1 MALDPTPD
9 ASLFSLT
16 DKLNTHSAT
25 LRRLE
30 SLGIQINAHTNSN
43 SNGAMTQGQG
53 AEDTPSRLQFPRRL
67 VPEGTSVWDTVT
79 WETRDALIVDKDGN
93 TVFEQKNVR
102 VPSTWSQTAV
112 NVVAS
117 KYFRLINGVRETG
130 VDQMI
135 QRVSATI
142 TEWGIRDGYFDTATA
157 AVFAAELQYLLLH
170 QMASF
175 NSPVWFNIGVPG
187 VEQAASA
194 CYILSVEDSMEG
206 ILEWYRQEGMI
217 FSRGAGAGVNISSLR
232 GKGERISKGGSSSGP
247 MSFSRAADAS
257 AFSIKSGGSTRRSA
271 RMLVM
276 NVDHP
281 DIEDFIHA
289 KEREEAKARVLQ
301 AAGYDDSLDG
311 EIYATVAHQN
321 CNMSVAVTDAFLEAV
336 EQDQLWELRYV
347 TTGEVAQRLP
357 ARDLLRQ
364 MAQATWSCG
373 DPGIQYNDTMNR
385 WHTCPQSGRIEATN
399 PCCLTGDT
407 LLHTS
412 VGVMRFDELYL
423 LYEKQA
429 ELPWVASANPDTGEV
444 FWQCVNRV
452 WVAGQT
458 DTIVVIATTNGVRV
472 TATPE
477 HRFLLADGRYVEAQ
491 HLEDGDIL
499 AGYTSPQR
507 LFYTLLA
514 SDTVAAHQI
523 ITLTQPQTVFDMEM
537 ESTPNFAVTD
547 GEDHSIIVHN
557 SEYLFLNDT
566 ACFTPETRISTPKGL
581 RTVLELYEAQCSG
594 NSVIVTTDIHTEYD
608 HRRITS
614 HRPSF
619 VTQIGERPV
628 VRMTLKDGRSIRVTP
643 DHRFLTVD
651 GWKRVDQMVCGVD
664 RICIRESGNPI
675 EFSSPE
681 EEKIRWQMLGW
692 LSGDGV
698 FSKDSVVLC
707 FGPDDEKLAEQM
719 VHDFNKLIE
728 EAERV
733 VGDGKFV
740 RTCHISRQQ
749 NGVLQIGSRSSSLV
763 KYLEERYGMKQGTAI
778 YKDVPSSIYSIAPD
792 LQAAYIQGLFSSDG
806 TIRNASGVEPEVML
820 ASSSPEMLMSIQL
833 ILGDMGIT
841 SRISWHHPTG
851 RKNPQGQLH
860 IMNQQMRKY
869 LALIGMPLSEK
880 KQKKTTEILS
890 QPFNGAH
897 HHPRPVTI
905 YSIEE
910 DGTSMVYDITEPFT
924 HSLIA
929 EGMIAHNCNLSSL
942 NLLTFLRDDDTFD
955 TDLFRHAVDIMI
967 TAKEILVSRASY
979 PTEAITRN
987 SHRYRTLGIGYAN
1000 LGALLMA
1007 QGLPYD
1013 SEAGRAYAASITALM
1028 TGEAYAQSAR
1038 LAQVQGPFEGYA
1050 ANQEAMLAVIGQHDA
1065 ARQTL
1070 QRSLIGNA
1078 ARAAWEEAQ
1087 SLGARYGYRNAQV
1100 SLLAPTGTIAIMM
1113 DCATTGVEPDV
1124 ALVNYKALVGGGT
1137 IKKVNEVV
1145 PRALRHLGY
1154 GDVAIQRAQAYI
1166 EAHGTLEGCPAIHE
1180 PHLPVFDCA
1189 FPTTPEGRSIHY
1201 EGHIRM
1207 VAAVQPFLS
1216 GSASKTINMPNSST
1230 VEDIEAAYL
1239 LGWKLGCKSLAV
1251 YRDGCKATQ
1260 VLTTHAT
1267 TTPVPGPAAVPFRRR
1282 LPDERA
1288 ALTHKFQ
1295 VGDQEGYLTVGLYD
1309 DGTPGEI
1316 FIHMSKEGSTISGLI
1331 DAFATSISMALQYGV
1346 PLQALCDKFQHSRFA
1361 PSGFTHHPQIR
1372 IATSV
1377 TDYIFRY
1384 LALKFLD
1391 PVPATESVSDPV
1403 PGAGAVAET
1412 GSTAAGDYGAGVCT
1426 QCGGLLRVTGNCSVC
1441 TSCGM
1446 SMGCS

>member
-1 MALDPTPD
+1 MPLDPTPNT
-9 ASLFSLT
+9 SLFSLAAELDT
-16 DKLNTHSAT
+16 RSAA
-25 LRRLE
+25 LHAAAYSSAPFL
-30 SLGIQINAHTNSN
+30 SQ
-43 SNGAMTQGQG
+43 SNGTGT
-53 AEDTPSRLQFPRRL
+53 DTHQYPPDQIKVEEAPLLLQVPRRC

-79 WETRDALIVDKDGN
+79 WETRDAKIVDKDGN
-93 TVFEQKNVR
+93 TVFEQRNVR
-102 VPSTWSQTAV
+102 APSTWSQTAV

-117 KYFRLINGVRETG
+117 KYFRLVHGIRETG

-142 TEWGIRDGYFDTATA
+142 AEWGIRDGYFDAATA

-170 QMASF
+170 QMTAF

-232 GKGERISKGGSSSGP
+232 SKKEPISKGGYSSGP

-257 AFSIKSGGSTRRSA
+257 AFSIKSGGATRRSA

-276 NVDHP
+276 NADHP
-281 DIEDFIHA
+281 DIEDFIQA
-289 KEREEAKARVLQ
+289 KSKEEAKARVLQ

-321 CNMSVAVTDAFLEAV
+321 CNMSVSVTDAFLEAV

-347 TTGEVAQRLP
+347 TTGEVAQRVP
-357 ARDLLRQ
+357 ARNLFRQ

-385 WHTCPQSGRIEATN
+385 WHTCPQSGSIKATN
-399 PCCLTGDT
+399 PC
-407 LLHTS
+407 
-412 VGVMRFDELYL
+412 
-423 LYEKQA
+423 
-429 ELPWVASANPDTGEV
+429 
-444 FWQCVNRV
+444 
-452 WVAGQT
+452 
-458 DTIVVIATTNGVRV
+458 
-472 TATPE
+472 
-477 HRFLLADGRYVEAQ
+477 
-491 HLEDGDIL
+491 
-499 AGYTSPQR
+499 
-507 LFYTLLA
+507 
-514 SDTVAAHQI
+514 
-523 ITLTQPQTVFDMEM
+523 
-537 ESTPNFAVTD
+537 
-547 GEDHSIIVHN
+547 

-566 ACFTPETRISTPKGL
+566 AC
-581 RTVLELYEAQCSG
+581 
-594 NSVIVTTDIHTEYD
+594 
-608 HRRITS
+608 
-614 HRPSF
+614 
-619 VTQIGERPV
+619 
-628 VRMTLKDGRSIRVTP
+628 
-643 DHRFLTVD
+643 
-651 GWKRVDQMVCGVD
+651 
-664 RICIRESGNPI
+664 
-675 EFSSPE
+675 
-681 EEKIRWQMLGW
+681 
-692 LSGDGV
+692 
-698 FSKDSVVLC
+698 
-707 FGPDDEKLAEQM
+707 
-719 VHDFNKLIE
+719 
-728 EAERV
+728 
-733 VGDGKFV
+733 
-740 RTCHISRQQ
+740 
-749 NGVLQIGSRSSSLV
+749 
-763 KYLEERYGMKQGTAI
+763 
-778 YKDVPSSIYSIAPD
+778 
-792 LQAAYIQGLFSSDG
+792 
-806 TIRNASGVEPEVML
+806 
-820 ASSSPEMLMSIQL
+820 
-833 ILGDMGIT
+833 
-841 SRISWHHPTG
+841 
-851 RKNPQGQLH
+851 
-860 IMNQQMRKY
+860 
-869 LALIGMPLSEK
+869 
-880 KQKKTTEILS
+880 
-890 QPFNGAH
+890 
-897 HHPRPVTI
+897 
-905 YSIEE
+905 
-910 DGTSMVYDITEPFT
+910 
-924 HSLIA
+924 
-929 EGMIAHNCNLSSL
+929 NLSSL
-942 NLLTFLRDDDTFD
+942 NLLKFLRDDDTFD

-1013 SEAGRAYAASITALM
+1013 SEAGRDYAASITALM

-1050 ANQEAMLAVIGQHDA
+1050 ANQEAMLAVIGQHDT
-1065 ARQTL
+1065 ARQAL

-1078 ARAAWEEAQ
+1078 ARAAWEEARAI
-1087 SLGARYGYRNAQV
+1087 GARYGYRNAQV

-1180 PHLPVFDCA
+1180 LHLPVFDCA

-1216 GSASKTINMPNSST
+1216 GSASKTINMPHSST
-1230 VEDIEAAYL
+1230 VEDIEAAYF

-1260 VLTTHAT
+1260 VLTTHT
-1267 TTPVPGPAAVPFRRR
+1267 VTTPAPAPATVPYRRR

-1295 VGDQEGYLTVGLYD
+1295 VGDQEGYVTVGLYD

-1391 PVPATESVSDPV
+1391 PVPATETGADPV
-1403 PGAGAVAET
+1403 PGAGSVAET
-1412 GSTAAGDYGAGVCT
+1412 GSEAAGDYGAGVCA

-1441 TSCGM
+1441 SSCGM